1 MKKYYISTLFLALFN
16 FVWAQ
21 NHDTLSNVYQNKADQ
36 MLSDNGKLNI
46 GGYGEVHYNQPLKKD
61 FKQLG
66 QLDVHRIV
74 MFLGYNFS
82 SKTQFVTEIEFEYAK
97 ELWVEQAFIQHKINP
112 YLNFKAGLIL
122 VPMGIV
128 NEYHEPN
135 TFNGVE
141 RPIID
146 NKIAPST
153 WREVGF
159 GFTGTILPASLKY
172 QVYMMG
178 GLNGYDTKGIFS
190 GSKGLRE
197 GRQKGSKAYINS
209 PAYTAKVEY
218 YGIRNLNLGI
228 SYYGGKSQSKLFHNL
243 DRNDAQA
250 LANADSS
257 VVNINMLGLDGR
269 YNWKGLQ
276 LRGQLYWVNM
286 NNTDQ
291 YNIFTRTNGVNND
304 LGSQMLGYYAEIG
317 YNVFKLCTTTKTQLI
332 PFFRYEFYN
341 MHHAVGKVATVN
353 ESYKNTML
361 TTGLTFKINEGVA
374 LKSEVQFAKSA
385 LDTEWATTLN
395 FGFGIMF

>member
-1 MKKYYISTLFLALFN
+1 MKKYYISILFLALFS

-21 NHDTLSNVYQNKADQ
+21 NQDTLSNVYQNKADQ
-36 MLSDNGKLNI
+36 LLSDNGKLNI

-61 FKQLG
+61 VKQLG
-66 QLDVHRIV
+66 LLDVHRIV

-97 ELWVEQAFIQHKINP
+97 ELWIEQAFIQHKINP

-128 NEYHEPN
+128 NEYHEPT

-153 WREVGF
+153 WREVGV
-159 GFTGTILPASLKY
+159 GFTGTFLPASLKY
-172 QVYMMG
+172 QVYLVG
-178 GLNGYDTKGIFS
+178 GMNGYDTKGIFS

-197 GRQKGSKAYINS
+197 GRQKGSKAFVNS
-209 PAYTAKVEY
+209 PAYTAKIEF
-218 YGIRNLNLGI
+218 YGIRNLNIGL
-228 SYYGGKSQSKLFHNL
+228 SYYGGKSQSKLFQNL
-243 DRNDAQA
+243 DRNDAQT
-250 LANADSS
+250 LTNADSS
-257 VVNINMLGLDGR
+257 VVNINMLGVDGR

-276 LRGQLYWVNM
+276 LRGQFYWVNM

-304 LGSQMLGYYAEIG
+304 LGNQMLGYYAEIG
-317 YNVFKLCTTTKTQLI
+317 YNVFKLCSKTKTQLI
-332 PFFRYEFYN
+332 PFFRYEFYD
-341 MHHAVGKVATVN
+341 MHYAVGSVITKN
-353 ESYKNTML
+353 ESYKNTNL

-374 LKSEVQFAKSA
+374 LKSDVQFAKSA
-385 LDTEWATTLN
+385 LDTEWTTTLN